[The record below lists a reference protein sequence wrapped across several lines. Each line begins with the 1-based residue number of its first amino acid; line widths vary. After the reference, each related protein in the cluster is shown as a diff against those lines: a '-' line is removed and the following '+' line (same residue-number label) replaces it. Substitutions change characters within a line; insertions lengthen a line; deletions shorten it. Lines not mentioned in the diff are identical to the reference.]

1 MARSD
6 PSPATPYPA
15 HLVHLAIEEMPML
28 RFLLPVLLLAL
39 LGAGARADEV
49 GSFANDWT
57 GNGLVVEA
65 FADPQVAGVTCHV
78 VHFDRSVIDR
88 LTKGNWFENPSNS
101 SISCTQAG
109 AITIGKI
116 ALGKKGEEIFSQRL
130 SLFFKSMAVRRIY
143 DQKNDTLVYVA
154 YSRQI
159 KDASAKMGLST
170 VSLYNAHATWT
181 TAKP

>member
-1 MARSD
+1 MIRW
-6 PSPATPYPA
+6 
-15 HLVHLAIEEMPML
+15 LLAA
-28 RFLLPVLLLAL
+28 VLLDPIC
-39 LGAGARADEV
+39 GGSRAEEV

-65 FADPQVAGVTCHV
+65 FADPGVAGVTCHV

-101 SISCTQAG
+101 AISCTQTG
-109 AITIGKI
+109 PITVGKI
-116 ALGKKGEEIFSQRL
+116 ALGRKGEEIFSQKM
-130 SLFFKSMAVRRIY
+130 SLFFKSIAVRRIY
-143 DQKNDTLVYVA
+143 DQKNDTLIYVA

-170 VSLYNAHATWT
+170 VSLYNTHPTWT
-181 TAKP
+181 AGKP